1 MPVVPIDYTDMS
13 RLLAGPMTKERFIER
28 VPMLG
33 SDVDSVEGDTV
44 NVEFFPNRPD
54 LFSVEGVARAMN
66 TFMGFKT
73 GMIKYDV
80 AQPKVDVNVDPSVEQ
95 VRPFIVAGIVR
106 GVKFS
111 DPFIRSLMD
120 VQEKLHASLGRM
132 RRKVAIGIHDMS
144 TVEQPFTYKAVD
156 PESISFVPLG
166 KQEEM
171 DLDEILRKH
180 EKGIAY
186 ASILAGKPRY
196 PIIVDREG
204 RVLSFP
210 PIINGELTA
219 VKEGTTDLFIDITG
233 TDMKALNQALNILAA
248 MFRDRGGALEA
259 VNVNY
264 KDRTLVLPDM
274 RPWPMDVD
282 IAYIEKVLGLGL
294 KAEDAAALARK
305 MGFDAEPG
313 GNRITVHV
321 PPYRADILHPVD
333 IVEDLAI
340 AFGYENL
347 RSVMPKAMTFGTPRP
362 IEAKL
367 AKMREVMVGMGF
379 LETMSLTLTNDQDQF
394 VRMGEDIGDRA
405 VIRNPLSEEHTVLR
419 VSILPSLMAV
429 LRANKHH
436 DMPQKVFE
444 TGEVVREGRN
454 VSMIG
459 GLVVH
464 NKASFTEM
472 KSCILRLMADL
483 GIVFELE
490 TADRPAFIDGRCAAI
505 VVKGRIVGHMG
516 ELSPRTITA
525 WDLEYPVAGF
535 EFEVLPPQ

>member
-1 MPVVPIDYTDMS
+1 
-13 RLLAGPMTKERFIER
+13 
-28 VPMLG
+28 
-33 SDVDSVEGDTV
+33 
-44 NVEFFPNRPD
+44 
-54 LFSVEGVARAMN
+54 
-66 TFMGFKT
+66 
-73 GMIKYDV
+73 
-80 AQPKVDVNVDPSVEQ
+80 
-95 VRPFIVAGIVR
+95 
-106 GVKFS
+106 
-111 DPFIRSLMD
+111 
-120 VQEKLHASLGRM
+120 
-132 RRKVAIGIHDMS
+132 
-144 TVEQPFTYKAVD
+144 
-156 PESISFVPLG
+156 
-166 KQEEM
+166 
-171 DLDEILRKH
+171 
-180 EKGIAY
+180 
-186 ASILAGKPRY
+186 
-196 PIIVDREG
+196 
-204 RVLSFP
+204 
-210 PIINGELTA
+210 
-219 VKEGTTDLFIDITG
+219 
-233 TDMKALNQALNILAA
+233 
-248 MFRDRGGALEA
+248 
-259 VNVNY
+259 
-264 KDRTLVLPDM
+264 
-274 RPWPMDVD
+274 MDVD

-294 KAEDAAALARK
+294 NAEDAAALARK

-313 GNRITVHV
+313 GNRMTVHV

-362 IEAKL
+362 LEVTL

-405 VIRNPLSEEHTVLR
+405 VILNPLSEEHTVLR

-436 DMPQKVFE
+436 DLPQKVFE
-444 TGEVVREGRN
+444 TGEVVHEGRN
-454 VSMIG
+454 KSMIG

-464 NKASFTEM
+464 NKASFTEI

-490 TADRPAFIDGRCAAI
+490 SADRPAFIDGRCAAI

-535 EFEVLPPQ
+535 ELEVLPPQ